1 MVECATCGGRGPHVT
16 RIGRGE
22 GVSLGH
28 HYPYPYYELLAG
40 RALRCE
46 SGARRACLCAL
57 QSSCYRT
64 DTPITYRFIQFLPTS
79 HCLPTYLP
87 TYLHT
92 VVEGFVGVTT
102 GTTGLPL
109 ARTGP
114 RYGHWTGITTTP
126 NKPSPDQ
133 QVSGDDGDWPPS
145 PNLGTTVGN
154 QRSFFPLW
162 ERRSLPTNSLETKH
176 ERKRARRADET
187 VRVPQLHRI
196 FDLSF
201 SHCCRCRY

>member
-1 MVECATCGGRGPHVT
+1 MNCSPVGRSVA
-16 RIGRGE
+16 
-22 GVSLGH
+22 SL
-28 HYPYPYYELLAG
+28 A
-40 RALRCE
+40 RA
-46 SGARRACLCAL
+46 ARACAHSNLVVTEQIL
-57 QSSCYRT
+57 QYSFFRPLT
-64 DTPITYRFIQFLPTS
+64 A
-79 HCLPTYLP
+79 CLPTYLP